1 MDGCAAAKDGVSEAQ
16 GDGMGQQVA
25 TDKALARAVESTVID
40 YRWQYEGERAES
52 IDTGD
57 ALIQALKVPAGTHGF
72 AGRFR
77 LEAAHAAER
86 LDALLAQAEKGG
98 RRFLW
103 ITSPSSEPAD
113 VSDLL
118 VSRGIPRTI
127 VWDGLVL
134 RDLARPFEHGHGV
147 TAEPLS
153 RRNAAD
159 YARMVARD
167 SGEESTYGERLA
179 AALRLVES
187 GQSEAQV
194 FLGRI
199 DGQAAGCAVL
209 RIEPGG
215 IAYLRNAFT
224 VREFRHRGVYLALVT
239 ARLASA
245 RAAGCTAAVVQA
257 QIQSSSPVLRKRGF
271 EPVCRL
277 YGHMRP

>member
-1 MDGCAAAKDGVSEAQ
+1 
-16 GDGMGQQVA
+16 MGLRAA
-25 TDKALARAVESTVID
+25 TDEALARAVESTVID

-57 ALIQALKVPAGTHGF
+57 ALIQALQVPAGTHGF

-77 LEAAHAAER
+77 LQPAHAAKR
-86 LDALLAQAEKGG
+86 LDALIAQAEQGG

-118 VSRGIPRTI
+118 VSRGIPRMI

-134 RDLARPFEHGHGV
+134 RDLTRPFEHGHGV

-153 RRNAAD
+153 RQNADD

-167 SGEESTYGERLA
+167 SGDESTHTERLA

-224 VREFRHRGVYLALVT
+224 VREFRQRGVYLALVA
-239 ARLASA
+239 ARLAA
-245 RAAGCTAAVVQA
+245 APQAGLRAGVPSVRAHAAL
-257 QIQSSSPVLRKRGF
+257 IGPPPHVLEWPRGHTGDA
-271 EPVCRL
+271 P
-277 YGHMRP
+277 

>member
-1 MDGCAAAKDGVSEAQ
+1 
-16 GDGMGQQVA
+16 MGQQA
-25 TDKALARAVESTVID
+25 TPDEALARAVESTVID

-57 ALIQALKVPAGTHGF
+57 ALIQALQVPAGTHGF

-77 LEAAHAAER
+77 LQPAHAAER
-86 LDALLAQAEKGG
+86 LDALLAQAEQGG

-134 RDLARPFEHGHGV
+134 RDLSRPFAHGLGV
-147 TAEPLS
+147 TTEPLS
-153 RRNAAD
+153 YANAD
-159 YARMVARD
+159 EYARMYARD
-167 SGEESTYGERLA
+167 SGDESTFTERLA
-179 AALRLVES
+179 AALRLIES
-187 GQSEAQV
+187 GQREAQV

-199 DGQAAGCAVL
+199 EGQVAGCAVL

-224 VREFRHRGVYLALVT
+224 VREYRRRGVYLALVA